1 MKVSNS
7 RANIATV
14 PVLLA
19 LAVFGALFVPA
30 AKGAMPTSIGVQAE
44 RIGQGA
50 SAEAAYRLN
59 IDAGSSGAAFGLSYQ
74 LPPWPASEKLL
85 GSPLAIAMV
94 GFNGS
99 GSMRPVAVPAVPKP
113 SLKYQEIC
121 KREGPSPFASAFW
134 IELPSGGK
142 VQLEL
147 RGRASYSRWPGTRY
161 DIEFSTFD
169 ADTPFATL
177 TPLQAVSTS
186 PLGMRGTHIVMRSL
200 KAQGQNGLPR
210 TTPEIVGRTDPP
222 LRLSPI
228 SLRAVRPT
236 RGGGVSLGQ
245 WSKPKP
251 AAVPLGTVRTDGQGR
266 FRLAPQRFPYV
277 GRYAFLARS
286 RAQRAVAA
294 DWNCGPFF

>member
-1 MKVSNS
+1 MLM
-7 RANIATV
+7 A
-14 PVLLA
+14 LL
-19 LAVFGALFVPA
+19 VFGAVFVPA
-30 AKGAMPTSIGVQAE
+30 ANGAMPTSIGVQAE
-44 RIGQGA
+44 RIGHGA
-50 SAEAAYRLN
+50 STEAAYRLS

-74 LPPWPASEKLL
+74 LPRWPASEELF

-94 GFNGS
+94 GFSGS
-99 GSMRPVAVPAVPKP
+99 GSMRPVAVPAVPTP
-113 SLKYQEIC
+113 SLQYQEIC

-142 VQLEL
+142 AQLEL
-147 RGRASYSRWPGTRY
+147 RGKASYPRWPRTRY

-169 ADTPFATL
+169 TDAPFAAL
-177 TPLQAVSTS
+177 TPLQTVSTS
-186 PLGMRGTHIVMRSL
+186 PLGMRGTHIVMRSV
-200 KAQGQNGLPR
+200 KAHGQNGLPR

-236 RGGGVSLGQ
+236 VAGVVSLGQ
-245 WSKPKP
+245 WDKPKP
-251 AAVPLGTVRTDGQGR
+251 AAVPLGTVRTDSRGR
-266 FRLAPQRFPYV
+266 FRLVPQRFPYV

-286 RAQRAVAA
+286 KAQRAVAA